1 MTGRLYKFLLV
12 GLALVLL
19 ASASWTQQKLNAA
32 RTQMGLTRLA
42 PLENAPPVLAFTTV
56 ALGSFRGLIA
66 NALWIRATELSD
78 EGKYFE
84 MVQLADWIT
93 KLQPHFS
100 AVWVNQAWNLVYNIS
115 IKFNDPKER
124 WQWVLQGIELLRDQG
139 LRYNPKEPLIYRE
152 LAWFF
157 QHKMGAFLDDAHMY
171 YKQVWAQ
178 EMTRVLG
185 GGRPNYEELLNP
197 QTDEAKARVKLLR
210 EKYKLDP
217 ARMKAVDEKYGPLE
231 WRLPEAHAIYWA
243 MIGLELSKKEDL
255 ITLRRVIYQSLQL
268 AFQRGRLIQNPF
280 NQTAEFGPNLDMIEN
295 ANRAYLDM
303 MEQDPES
310 REHIKT
316 GHRNFL
322 RDAVY
327 FLYTHNRLSDA
338 NRWFR
343 QLQEKYPNMPL
354 ITARPKTLPGTLTLD
369 EYAIARVTEDASE
382 TSTDRTKAILE
393 GLWVSTF
400 YNLALGEDDQAA
412 GYTLLAQKIWNR
424 FQQQIAGQEI
434 RVGLPPLET
443 LRQEVLNQMLN
454 PTNEMNPQF
463 VAQLRTRLNL
473 PAPTNAPPPATNQ
486 PAGRN

>member
-1 MTGRLYKFLLV
+1 MTGRLYKFWLV
-12 GLALVLL
+12 AAAAVLL
-19 ASASWTQQKLNAA
+19 AGASWTQQKLNVA
-32 RTQMGLTRLA
+32 RLQMGLTRIA

-115 IKFNDPKER
+115 IKFNDPRER

-171 YKQVWAQ
+171 YKHVWAQ
-178 EMTRVLG
+178 EMAQVLG
-185 GGRPNYEELLNP
+185 GGRPNYDELLDP
-197 QTDEAKARVKLLR
+197 KTEEAKARVKLLR

-243 MIGLELSKKEDL
+243 MIGLELSKKEEL
-255 ITLRRVIYQSLQL
+255 IVLRRVIYQSLQL
-268 AFQRGRLIQNPF
+268 AFQRGRIIHNPF
-280 NQTAEFGPNLDMIEN
+280 IQTIEFGPNLDMIEN

-303 MEQDPES
+303 MEQDAEY
-310 REHIKT
+310 RDHIKT

-327 FLYTHNRLSDA
+327 FLYTHNRMTEA
-338 NRWFR
+338 KRWFQ
-343 QLQEKYPNMPL
+343 QLQEKYPDMPL
-354 ITARPKTLPGTLTLD
+354 LLTRTQSLPGSLSLD

-393 GLWVSTF
+393 GLWGSSF
-400 YNLALGEDDQAA
+400 YNLALGEDDQAE
-412 GYTLLAQKIWNR
+412 GYARMAQKIWNR
-424 FQQQIAGQEI
+424 FQQQIAGQES

-443 LRQEVLNQMLN
+443 LRREVLDQMLN
-454 PTNEMNPQF
+454 STNELNAQF
-463 VAQLRTRLNL
+463 IAQLRTRLNL
-473 PAPTNAPPPATNQ
+473 PLPTNAPPAATNP
-486 PAGRN
+486 PAIRN